1 MTTTPLSIRV
11 IRDEHQALRAMLDSL
26 RLMLRRQRDQDSTPR
41 FDVIRAMLFYIDE
54 FPERLHHRK
63 ESELLFPLIRQHSD
77 TAADILDRL
86 DRDHG
91 AGERAIRDLQHALLA
106 WEMIGESRRQ
116 NFELMLERYLGF
128 YQQHMQ
134 LEEEVVLPL
143 AQKVLR
149 EADWKVLDAAF
160 AENRDPLTGHTPS
173 AEYEQLFSRIVRTA
187 PAPIGL
193 GEAS

>member
-1 MTTTPLSIRV
+1 MSTPSALRI
-11 IRDEHQALRAMLDSL
+11 IRDEHQALSAMLTSL
-26 RLMLRRQRDQDSTPR
+26 RLLLRQHRQEGSPPR

-63 ESELLFPLIRQHSD
+63 ETELLFPMIRQHGSEG
-77 TAADILDRL
+77 ADILDKL

-91 AGERAIRDLQHALLA
+91 AGERAIRELQHRLLA
-106 WEMIGESRRQ
+106 WEMIGESRRED
-116 NFELMLERYLGF
+116 FEQAVERYLGF
-128 YQQHMQ
+128 YATHMQ

-143 AQKVLR
+143 AQKVLTA
-149 EADWKVLDAAF
+149 ADWAELNAAF
-160 AENRDPLTGHTPS
+160 EANRDPLTGHPPS

-193 GEAS
+193 GASA